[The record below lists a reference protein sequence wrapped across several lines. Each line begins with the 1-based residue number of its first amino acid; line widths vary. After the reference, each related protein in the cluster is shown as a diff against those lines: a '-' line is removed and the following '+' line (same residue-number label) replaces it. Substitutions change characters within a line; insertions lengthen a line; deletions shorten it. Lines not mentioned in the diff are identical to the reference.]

1 MSSLNASS
9 DAVSTNFQK
18 EISDMMHG
26 FGDNPNPNPSTVVL
40 VERIVLRQ
48 MRSLLYQAY
57 LVAEARGSS
66 TITNYEVIFVM
77 RRNMLKLKQ
86 LCDYQLSLDA
96 LDKGIMNAS
105 FTEDELILEL
115 ESKSKPRQRRNH
127 IQIIEE
133 LDEIN
138 EIKHI
143 KVNPLLEE
151 RKLRAVKLAET
162 IPLEMYEAF
171 HKAKCSSFRSGASQ
185 KKTYAKLEQWVN
197 PQKEL
202 QITNL
207 AMEVVGFIAYETVFE
222 LVDSV
227 FKVRQDAGKN
237 HDKLLSKLNGAS
249 QNIVHMKPGLAGCS
263 PITEAEIREV
273 VRRYFMPGGGMNGLF
288 SRNMSQE
295 LPVRFIAF

>member
-1 MSSLNASS
+1 MASFIAFA
-9 DAVSTNFQK
+9 DAGSTNFQK

-40 VERIVLRQ
+40 VENIVLQ
-48 MRSLLYQAY
+48 QLRSLLYQAY
-57 LVAEARGSS
+57 LVAETRGSNS
-66 TITNYEVIFVM
+66 ITNYEVIFIM
-77 RRNMLKLKQ
+77 RRNIPKLKQ
-86 LCDYQLSLDA
+86 LHDYQLSLDA
-96 LDKGIMNAS
+96 LDKGLTNAS
-105 FTEDELILEL
+105 FSEDELILEF

-133 LDEIN
+133 LDEVN
-138 EIKHI
+138 EIKHM

-151 RKLRAVKLAET
+151 RKLRVVKIAER
-162 IPLEMYEAF
+162 IPPEMYEAF
-171 HKAKCSSFRSGASQ
+171 HKARCSSFRSGASH
-185 KKTYAKLEQWVN
+185 KKTYAKLEQWIN

-207 AMEVVGFIAYETVFE
+207 AMEIVGFIAYETVFE

-227 FKVRQDAGKN
+227 FKVRQDVSKK
-237 HDKLLSKLNGAS
+237 HDKLLSKLDGAS
-249 QNIVHMKPGLAGCS
+249 QNAGYMKSGLAGCP
-263 PITEAEIREV
+263 PITEAEVREV